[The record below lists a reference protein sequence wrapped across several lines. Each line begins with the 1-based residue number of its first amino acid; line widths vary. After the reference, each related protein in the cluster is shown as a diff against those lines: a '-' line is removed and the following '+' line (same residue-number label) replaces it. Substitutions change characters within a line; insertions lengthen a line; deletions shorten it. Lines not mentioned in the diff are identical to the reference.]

1 MQGGYLEVSQ
11 AEQEATSTDKP
22 ISNHPKIISEKG
34 YRCVCLNARS
44 IVNKKNELNIMV
56 EDIDPHII
64 GITESWANIDITDA
78 ELGLTGYVMFR
89 KDRIGRR
96 GGGVIL
102 YVKESIQAYEIKL
115 EREADCDEAVWCK
128 IVSGNSKLTIGL
140 VYRSPNI
147 NEEDN
152 TKIKN
157 AIKEVSK
164 GECIIMG
171 DFNHGHIQWNSLEST
186 GIEDQQ
192 FLCLIQD
199 SFLTQH
205 VLEPTRGENVLDI
218 VLSSQQELVD
228 NVKIFEPL
236 GNSDHNQIHFDINV
250 KSESKNKKTY
260 KRNFHKGNYKDM
272 RKYLAQLDWNNMLMD
287 KTAIECWNIL
297 KYEIE
302 SIIDKFV
309 PFRKQGKRCRK
320 KHLSKEAIRKIMLKQ
335 TMWRVYRRT
344 RKEEDYAKY
353 KEALNAAT
361 TEIRQSKRSY
371 EQKLACNIKTDSKSF
386 YAYVRSK
393 QNVQDKVGPL
403 EDSAGNIISQGFLM
417 AEDLNGYFSSVFTKE
432 DISSLPVADAK
443 FQGAKSDYL
452 GPLVVTPELVARKI
466 KAMKDNKS
474 PGVDG
479 IPPKLLMETVDQ
491 ISIPLAR
498 VFNLSL
504 KEGVVPFEW
513 KEANIIPLF
522 KKGSRNK
529 SENYR
534 PVSLTSVICKLLER
548 LIKDHMVDF
557 LVKHKLLNSS
567 QHGFLKARSCLT
579 NILCFLEEIT
589 KWIDMG
595 SPVDI
600 IYLDFQKAFDKVP
613 HQRLLLKLK
622 AHGIGD
628 SITDWIEQWLTDRRQ
643 RVVVDGEV
651 SNWKSVLSGVPQ
663 GSVLGPILFLIYIN
677 DLDDSITSNVLK
689 FADDTKLFRKVNT
702 DGDKQHLQNDLDRLV
717 KWSEKWQ
724 MLFNFGKCKC
734 LHTGHRNLNVN
745 YKMGAT
751 VLGTTVKEK
760 DLGVTISA
768 DMKVSEQCG
777 IAASKGNQILGL
789 IRRNITY
796 KGKKLIIPLYKAI
809 VRPHL
814 EYCIQAW
821 RPYRKKDIDT
831 LERIQRRATKMIPE
845 LRDLSYEERLK
856 ECGLTTLETRRL
868 RGDQIEVFKIL
879 NGYENIDRNMF
890 FSLKK
895 DSRTRGHQVKLV
907 KDQCR
912 LDIRKHSFSQRTINE
927 WNKLSTDCVTASSV
941 NMFKN
946 KVDTYIRR
954 AGYK

>member
-1 MQGGYLEVSQ
+1 ML
-11 AEQEATSTDKP
+11 
-22 ISNHPKIISEKG
+22 
-34 YRCVCLNARS
+34 
-44 IVNKKNELNIMV
+44 
-56 EDIDPHII
+56 
-64 GITESWANIDITDA
+64 
-78 ELGLTGYVMFR
+78 
-89 KDRIGRR
+89 
-96 GGGVIL
+96 
-102 YVKESIQAYEIKL
+102 
-115 EREADCDEAVWCK
+115 
-128 IVSGNSKLTIGL
+128 
-140 VYRSPNI
+140 
-147 NEEDN
+147 
-152 TKIKN
+152 
-157 AIKEVSK
+157 
-164 GECIIMG
+164 
-171 DFNHGHIQWNSLEST
+171 
-186 GIEDQQ
+186 
-192 FLCLIQD
+192 LIQ
-199 SFLTQH
+199 SL
-205 VLEPTRGENVLDI
+205 P
-218 VLSSQQELVD
+218 
-228 NVKIFEPL
+228 P
-236 GNSDHNQIHFDINV
+236 
-250 KSESKNKKTY
+250 
-260 KRNFHKGNYKDM
+260 
-272 RKYLAQLDWNNMLMD
+272 
-287 KTAIECWNIL
+287 
-297 KYEIE
+297 
-302 SIIDKFV
+302 
-309 PFRKQGKRCRK
+309 
-320 KHLSKEAIRKIMLKQ
+320 
-335 TMWRVYRRT
+335 
-344 RKEEDYAKY
+344 
-353 KEALNAAT
+353 
-361 TEIRQSKRSY
+361 
-371 EQKLACNIKTDSKSF
+371 
-386 YAYVRSK
+386 
-393 QNVQDKVGPL
+393 
-403 EDSAGNIISQGFLM
+403 
-417 AEDLNGYFSSVFTKE
+417 

-452 GPLVVTPELVARKI
+452 GPLVVTPELVAKKI

-479 IPPKLLMETVDQ
+479 IPPKLLMETVEQ

-548 LIKDHMVDF
+548 LIKDHMVEF

-567 QHGFLKARSCLT
+567 QHGFLKASSCLT
-579 NILCFLEEIT
+579 NMLCFLEEIT
-589 KWIDMG
+589 KWIDVG

-689 FADDTKLFRKVNT
+689 FADGTKLFRKVNT
-702 DGDKQHLQNDLDRLV
+702 DGNKQHLQNDLDRLV

-745 YKMGAT
+745 YKMGDT

-796 KGKKLIIPLYKAI
+796 KGKKLIIHLYKAI

-831 LERIQRRATKMIPE
+831 LERIHRRAIKLIPE

-895 DSRTRGHQVKLV
+895 DSRTRGHEVKLV

-912 LDIRKHSFSQRTINE
+912 LDIRKHSFSQRTINK

-941 NMFKN
+941 NM
-946 KVDTYIRR
+946 YLRR